1 MSSKSTKVRVGLFIA
16 ITGLLL
22 AIVLITF
29 AGMRFWEDKDRYK
42 IVFTDTVMGLE
53 KGARVFLNGTKVGT
67 VEGIAV
73 AKDDLRNVEVT
84 IGLNEGTPV
93 HTDTKAT
100 LQFAGITGL
109 KVIDLRSE
117 TAQSPLVP
125 PGSKIAT
132 GQTVIDKLQKQA
144 ETIAEQ
150 SAEMMTR
157 ANRLVG
163 QLEGMDEVVAGART
177 TATNLAEASASLKSM
192 VAENRQTLRGTMVAI
207 EGTANKATTLFENAN
222 SLLGG
227 ATTLLDT
234 HMAQL
239 VANADSLVSD
249 VKGVVH
255 RNDTALRTAVF
266 DLRQAS
272 RTFKELAREVR
283 QRPSRLLF
291 SDPVGERKLPK

>member
-1 MSSKSTKVRVGLFIA
+1 MSSKSQKVRVGLFIA
-16 ITGLLL
+16 VTGVLL

-29 AGMRFWEDKDRYK
+29 AGMRFWEGKDRYQ
-42 IVFTDTVMGLE
+42 IVFSGTVMGLE
-53 KGARVFLNGTKVGT
+53 KGARVFQNGLKVGT
-67 VEGIAV
+67 VEDIAV
-73 AKDDLRNVEVT
+73 AKDDLRNVQVT
-84 IGLNEGTPV
+84 IALNEGTPI
-93 HTDTKAT
+93 HADTKAT

-109 KVIDLRSE
+109 KVIDLRTE
-117 TAQSPLVP
+117 AAQSPAVP
-125 PGSKIAT
+125 PGSRIAA
-132 GQTVIDKLQKQA
+132 GETVIDKLQKQA

-157 ANRLVG
+157 ANKLVG

-177 TATNLAEASASLKSM
+177 TAANLADASASLKGM

-207 EGTANKATTLFENAN
+207 QGTATRVTALVD
-222 SLLGG
+222 G
-227 ATTLLDT
+227 ATTLLDG

>member
-22 AIVLITF
+22 AIVLVTF
-29 AGMRFWEDKDRYK
+29 AGMRFWEGKDRYH

-67 VEGIAV
+67 VEDIAV

-84 IGLNEGTPV
+84 IALNEGTPV
-93 HTDTKAT
+93 HADTKAT

-117 TAQSPLVP
+117 AAHSSPIP

-132 GQTVIDKLQKQA
+132 GETVLDKLQKQA
-144 ETIAEQ
+144 ETIAAQ
-150 SAEMMTR
+150 SAEMITR
-157 ANRLVG
+157 ANKLVG
-163 QLEGMDEVVAGART
+163 QLDGLDEVVAGART
-177 TATNLAEASASLKSM
+177 TTTNLAEASGALKSM
-192 VAENRQTLRGTMVAI
+192 VAENRQALRGTMVAI
-207 EGTANKATTLFENAN
+207 EQTAK
-222 SLLGG
+222 S
-227 ATTLLDT
+227 ATTLLDG

-249 VKGVVH
+249 VKGVVN

>member
-22 AIVLITF
+22 AIVLVTF
-29 AGMRFWEDKDRYK
+29 AGMRFWEGKDRYK
-42 IVFTDTVMGLE
+42 IVFTGTVMGLE
-53 KGARVFLNGTKVGT
+53 KGARVFMNGLKIGT
-67 VEGIAV
+67 VEDIAV

-84 IGLNEGTPV
+84 IALNEGTPI
-93 HTDTKAT
+93 HADTKAT

-109 KVIDLRSE
+109 KVIDLRTE
-117 TAQSPLVP
+117 AAQSPSVP
-125 PGSKIAT
+125 PGSKIAA
-132 GQTVIDKLQKQA
+132 GETVIDKLQKQA

-157 ANRLVG
+157 ANKLVG

-177 TATNLAEASASLKSM
+177 TAANLADASASLKGM

-207 EGTANKATTLFENAN
+207 QGTATRVTALVD
-222 SLLGG
+222 G
-227 ATTLLDT
+227 ATTLLDG

-291 SDPVGERKLPK
+291 SDPVGERKFPK